1 MRSICRLTDTGSR
14 EIQLLIKNKMK
25 QNESKDRQDIDI
37 DEDIDEDKDE
47 GEDENEDTQKIKK
60 TLERD

>member
-1 MRSICRLTDTGSR
+1 
-14 EIQLLIKNKMK
+14 MK

-37 DEDIDEDKDE
+37 NEDIDEDKDE